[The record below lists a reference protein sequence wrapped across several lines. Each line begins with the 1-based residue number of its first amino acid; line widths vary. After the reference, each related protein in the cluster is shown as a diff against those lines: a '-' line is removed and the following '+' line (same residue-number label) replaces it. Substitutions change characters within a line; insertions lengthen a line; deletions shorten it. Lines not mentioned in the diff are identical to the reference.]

1 MGWSLFLPDNYI
13 HRVENKAHEIAEALA
28 ETRAEGEGLMGG
40 AAGLACFYAY
50 YADYSRN
57 PSYKELSMNMM
68 ERSIN
73 PPDGHRGR
81 YSLSDGLAGICWTID
96 HLIKNKLYDFD
107 AADIFTNVDSLLYE
121 GMMLE
126 IREGH
131 YDYLHGALGIALY
144 FLRDAE
150 NEEYRSNLGEVVRE
164 LRHLAITDTDGSI
177 KWNSVLD
184 GDTGLQGVN
193 LSLSHGMASIIIILS
208 KIMEAG
214 IEESHCADMI
224 LGGLR
229 YIEKQ
234 KFNPEE
240 YLSSF
245 PSWGVENME
254 ELKSSRLAWC
264 YGDLGIAL
272 ACIKASQQ
280 MKNTT
285 YQLDGVDL
293 LMRSS
298 RRKDLIENSVH
309 DAGICHGASGSA
321 LIYNI
326 MYQQTGRKSLSE
338 ASLYWLDVCLN
349 MAYHEDGLAG
359 YKAWYHPEYGGWKT
373 NAGLLEGV
381 AGIGLM
387 LLSFVSLREAN
398 WAKSL
403 LIN

>member
-1 MGWSLFLPDNYI
+1 MGWRLFLPDNYF
-13 HRVENKAHEIAEALA
+13 HRVENKVHEIAAALP
-28 ETRAEGEGLMGG
+28 ETRVEGEGLMGG

-50 YADYSRN
+50 YADYSRKR
-57 PSYKELSMNMM
+57 SYKERSMNMM

-126 IREGH
+126 VREGH
-131 YDYLHGALGIALY
+131 YDYLHGALGIALF
-144 FLRDAE
+144 FLRDKE
-150 NEEYRSNLGEVVRE
+150 NEEYRNYLAEVVRE
-164 LRHLAITDTDGSI
+164 LKNLAITDADGSI

-214 IEESHCADMI
+214 IEESLCTDMI
-224 LGGLR
+224 MGGLR
-229 YIEKQ
+229 YIEKR
-234 KFNPEE
+234 KLDPEE

-245 PSWGVENME
+245 PSWGVENTE
-254 ELKSSRLAWC
+254 ELKNSRLAWC

-272 ACIKASQQ
+272 AFITAGRQL
-280 MKNTT
+280 KNTP
-285 YQLDGVDL
+285 YQMDGVDL

-309 DAGICHGASGSA
+309 DAGICHGASGIA

-326 MYQQTGRKSLSE
+326 MYQQTGRKSLCE
-338 ASLYWLDVCLN
+338 AALYWLDVSLN
-349 MAYHEDGLAG
+349 MACHEDGLAG
-359 YKAWYHPEYGGWKT
+359 YKAWYHPEYGGWKANT
-373 NAGLLEGV
+373 GLLEGV
-381 AGIGLM
+381 GGIGLT
-387 LLSFVSLREAN
+387 LLSFISEREAN
-398 WAKSL
+398 WAESL